1 MISQFFKLN
10 CTLVN
15 TILGKIYVFIKT
27 NWLWIFPTLILLIT
41 FYFSLPKQIFNAPL
55 STVVEDKNGELLA
68 AQIAKDGQWRFPASD
83 SLPTKVAQCLVMF
96 EDQYFYKHFGINPLS
111 IIRAT
116 FQNIRSKKIVSG
128 GSTITAQVIR
138 MSRKNKARTPLQK
151 TIEFLLATRLEMRY
165 SKAKILSLYAHH
177 APFGGNV
184 VGIDAAA
191 WRYYGREA
199 YTLSWAEAAT
209 LAVLP
214 NAPALISPSKNR
226 KQLLRKRN
234 RLLNKLFEKNVIDSL
249 THKLSKEEPLPDKPQ
264 KIPQIAPHLLT
275 RIINDG
281 KQGMRIKSSIDKN
294 MQITANQIV
303 EKHHRWLKE
312 NKIFNAAVLIADVKT
327 GKVLAYVGNTFSENN
342 LAENFVDIITANR
355 STGSTLKPFLYALM
369 QKEGH
374 LLPSSLV
381 ADIPTDIAGYQPKN
395 FNKNYRGAVPANL
408 ALAHSLNI
416 PAVRM
421 LQDYGIEK
429 FKENLN
435 KLPFST
441 FTKSADYY
449 GLSLI
454 LGGAETNLWELT
466 GAYASMGRVLLNF
479 SNQNGKYNTEDY
491 HQLSYLKETK
501 KTLTKKLT
509 DTDLLGAGA
518 IWLTL
523 EALTESQ
530 RPIEGNRWKRFSS
543 AQKIAWKTGTSFGFR
558 DAWSVGLTPKY
569 AIGVWVGNADGEG
582 RPGLV
587 GAQTAAPMM
596 FDLFKQFRE
605 KKWFEIPYDDLKAT
619 VICAESGY
627 KASPICTKIDTI
639 YCAENAERTAH
650 CPYHQLIHLDKNE
663 QFRVNSNCYSVTEMV
678 NKSWFVLPPIIEW
691 YYKKN
696 NAFYQTL
703 PPYSKN
709 CLLEKTNNMAII
721 YPKQGAK
728 IFMPKGFA
736 GKQQKTVAEVAH
748 RQPDVTVYWH
758 IDNIYIGKTTHIHKK
773 TLFAT
778 EGGHTLTIVD
788 SEGETKKIKFKV
800 LKK

>member
-1 MISQFFKLN
+1 MN
-10 CTLVN
+10 
-15 TILGKIYVFIKT
+15 KIYTFIRQH
-27 NWLWIFPTLILLIT
+27 WLWIFPTLILLTI
-41 FYFSLPKQIFNAPL
+41 FYFSLPRELFNAPL

-83 SLPTKVAQCLVMF
+83 SLPTKVAQCLVLF

-116 FQNIRSKKIVSG
+116 FQNIQSKKIVSG

-138 MSRKNKARTPLQK
+138 LSLGNKPRTLLQK
-151 TIEFLLATRLEMRY
+151 GIEFLLAIRLEMSY
-165 SKAKILSLYAHH
+165 SKTKILSLYARQ

-214 NAPALISPSKNR
+214 NAPALISPTKNR
-226 KQLLRKRN
+226 KLLLEKRN
-234 RLLNKLFEKNVIDSL
+234 RLLAKLLKKKQIDSL
-249 THKLSKEEPLPDKPQ
+249 TYKLSKEEPLPDKPE
-264 KIPQIAPHLLT
+264 KIPGIAPHLLT

-281 KQGMRIKSSIDKN
+281 KQGMRIKSSVDKHI
-294 MQITANQIV
+294 QIIANQIV
-303 EKHHRWLKE
+303 EKHHQWLRE

-327 GKVLAYVGNTFSENN
+327 GKVLAYVGNTFSKNN
-342 LAENFVDIITANR
+342 SAENFVDIITSNR

-369 QKEGH
+369 QKEGY
-374 LLPSSLV
+374 LLPSTLIK
-381 ADIPTDIAGYQPKN
+381 DIPTDIAGYQPKN

-421 LQDYGIEK
+421 LQEYGIDK

-466 GAYASMGRVLLNF
+466 GAYASMGRILLNF
-479 SNQNGKYNTEDY
+479 SNQNGKYNPRDY
-491 HQLSYLKETK
+491 HPLSYLKKNENK
-501 KTLTKKLT
+501 KIKKLT
-509 DTDLLGAGA
+509 NTDILGAGA

-530 RPIEGNRWKRFSS
+530 RPIEGNRWKKFFS

-582 RPGLV
+582 RPGLT
-587 GAQTAAPMM
+587 GAQTAAPIM
-596 FDLFKQFRE
+596 FDLFKQFYE
-605 KKWFEIPYDDLKAT
+605 KKWFETPYDDLKKT
-619 VICAESGY
+619 VICVKSGY
-627 KASPICTKIDTI
+627 KASPICTETDTI
-639 YCAENAERTAH
+639 WCTENAERTVP
-650 CPYHQLIHLDKNE
+650 CPYHQLIHLDKTE
-663 QFRVNSNCYSVTEMV
+663 QFRVNSSCYSVTEMV
-678 NKSWFVLPPIIEW
+678 NKSWFVLPPIMEW

-696 NAFYQTL
+696 DAFYQTL

-709 CLLEKTNNMAII
+709 CLPEKINNMAII

-728 IFMPKGFA
+728 IFMPKGFE

-748 RQPDVTVYWH
+748 RNSDATVYWH
-758 IDNIYIGKTTHIHKK
+758 IDDTYIGKTNHIHKMN
-773 TLFAT
+773 LFAS
-778 EGGHTLTIVD
+778 EGFHTLTLVD
-788 SEGETKKIKFKV
+788 NRGETKRIKFEV
-800 LKK
+800 LKKY